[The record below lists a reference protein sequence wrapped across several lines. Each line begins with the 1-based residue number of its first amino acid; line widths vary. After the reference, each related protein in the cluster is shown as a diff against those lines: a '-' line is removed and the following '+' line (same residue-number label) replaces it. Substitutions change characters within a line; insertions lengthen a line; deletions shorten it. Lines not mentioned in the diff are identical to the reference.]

1 MATRTSQRVG
11 IWIIAVVMLVGTLGA
26 FFLPIL
32 INDTQ
37 TKEAEELR
45 AMQEQYERLMNARAE
60 PLDGYTAEPFDK
72 AAVTELKVEELKAG
86 EGKEATAESTL
97 TVNYFGWTS
106 DGTIFD
112 SSKKDGKTEPIDFS
126 LGGVISGWT
135 EGLAGAK
142 PGSVRK
148 LTIPAEKAYG
158 EAGNPPAIGPN
169 EPLVFI
175 VEVKDV
181 K

>member
-32 INDTQ
+32 ISDSEA
-37 TKEAEELR
+37 KEAEELR
-45 AMQEQYERLMNARAE
+45 AIQEQYERQLSAASE
-60 PLDGYTAEPFDK
+60 PLDGYSAEPFDK

-86 EGKEATAESTL
+86 EGKEATADSML

-112 SSKKDGKTEPIDFS
+112 SSKKEGTATPIDFS
-126 LGGVISGWT
+126 LSGVIAGWT

-148 LTIPAEKAYG
+148 LTIPADKAYG
-158 EAGNPPAIGPN
+158 EAGSPPKIGAN

>member
-1 MATRTSQRVG
+1 MKAS
-11 IWIIAVVMLVGTLGA
+11 
-26 FFLPIL
+26 
-32 INDTQ
+32 
-37 TKEAEELR
+37 
-45 AMQEQYERLMNARAE
+45 AE
-60 PLDGYTAEPFDK
+60 PLDGYKAEPFDK
-72 AAVTELKVEELKAG
+72 ASVTELKIDELKAG

-112 SSKKDGKTEPIDFS
+112 SSKKDGVTTPIDFS
-126 LGGVISGWT
+126 LNGVISGWT